1 MSLNTTKLK
10 DLAISGSGL
19 IFDPS
24 TGVIYTSNPVG
35 TLIINELKDG
45 KTGANIVIDILD
57 TFEADKDMVEKD
69 MFDFINQLIAW
80 GLISDE

>member
-1 MSLNTTKLK
+1 MPLNTTKLK
-10 DLAISGSGL
+10 ELAISGSGL

-35 TLIINELKDG
+35 TLIINELRDG
-45 KTGANIVIDILD
+45 KDKVDIVKDILD

-69 MFDFINQLIAW
+69 VFDFVSQLITS
-80 GLISDE
+80 GLIADE

>member
-19 IFDPS
+19 LFDPS
-24 TGVIYTSNPVG
+24 TGVIYTSNPVA
-35 TLIINELKDG
+35 TMIINELRDG
-45 KTGANIVIDILD
+45 KDKAEIVKSVLHTYETDRD
-57 TFEADKDMVEKD
+57 TVEKD
-69 MFDFINQLIAW
+69 VFDFVGQLISA